1 MFTNKN
7 PDQTL
12 RHKECP
18 LLSVVYKSGLLKPL
32 CHGLHN
38 RWWPLTRETQV
49 QSRLLSV
56 GFVVDKV
63 LLGEGFL

>member
-18 LLSVVYKSGLLKPL
+18 LPSVVYKSDLLKPQ
-32 CHGLHN
+32 CCGLHN
-38 RWWPLTRETQV
+38 
-49 QSRLLSV
+49 
-56 GFVVDKV
+56 
-63 LLGEGFL
+63 